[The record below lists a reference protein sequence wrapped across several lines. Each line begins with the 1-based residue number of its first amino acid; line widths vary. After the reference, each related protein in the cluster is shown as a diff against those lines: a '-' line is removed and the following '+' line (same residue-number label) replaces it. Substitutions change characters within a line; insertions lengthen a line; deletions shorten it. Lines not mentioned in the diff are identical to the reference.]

1 MTQTFHLSISQLI
14 GRLFVDCGNLEED
27 TKRKFKFFTNLIEDW
42 HIGLSRAIPFVPFPK
57 KSLYVL
63 CVPTSHFSK
72 FLLLLGSMMETFIDV
87 VSFLDIF
94 FWFFTGDLDIYTGS
108 VIPKG
113 FFKRCILPG
122 TLVQIID
129 HPTLP
134 HFLPSLLGKFAS
146 IATEIGW
153 SRLLLWSFAVLP
165 ALVVEVIMP
174 LIAYLF
180 RHFEETDT
188 GDNDCDG
195 DNTDIL
201 MTYAQSLGVLP
212 TRNSQII
219 EMTAT
224 PFWLKDDSV
233 DDKRIQTHLSK
244 DNVDNEFNDDS
255 RIGSSAL
262 RPSSY
267 GSPVSPALPGILT
280 SPGSPKRKFLKDSN
294 VRFETGAS
302 LASIGDASPQIY
314 GGSSAEFDIGLS
326 LSSHDLDDL
335 DDLK

>member
-1 MTQTFHLSISQLI
+1 
-14 GRLFVDCGNLEED
+14 
-27 TKRKFKFFTNLIEDW
+27 
-42 HIGLSRAIPFVPFPK
+42 
-57 KSLYVL
+57 
-63 CVPTSHFSK
+63 
-72 FLLLLGSMMETFIDV
+72 METFIDV

-94 FWFFTGDLDIYTGS
+94 FWFFTGDLDIYTGN

-153 SRLLLWSFAVLP
+153 SRLLLWSFAVFP

-180 RHFEETDT
+180 RHLEETDT

-233 DDKRIQTHLSK
+233 DKKRIQTHLSK
-244 DNVDNEFNDDS
+244 DNNVDNEFNDDS
-255 RIGSSAL
+255 RIDSSAL
-262 RPSSY
+262 RPSSN

-302 LASIGDASPQIY
+302 LASIGDKSPQIY
-314 GGSSAEFDIGLS
+314 GGSSTEFDIGLS